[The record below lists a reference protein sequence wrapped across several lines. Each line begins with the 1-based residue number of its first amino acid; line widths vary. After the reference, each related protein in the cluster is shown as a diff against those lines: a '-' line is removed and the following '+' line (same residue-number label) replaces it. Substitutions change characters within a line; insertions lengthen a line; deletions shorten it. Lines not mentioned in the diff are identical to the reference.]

1 LFLDGGNR
9 AGHHQGQIHTF
20 QRTAADGW
28 SDAFEEKE
36 KEQRRE
42 KFSFQQVCRRERGS
56 CLNFP
61 TPALFITNRPITVPE
76 FEIPPFFQTDEF
88 EHSGPFVSDMNER
101 KRRSEGNFSL
111 FSLMVWR
118 NHFVVP
124 SWFCVVT
131 RWFESLVRSSER
143 ATTRTSMGG
152 GGSWSGVSLFLKKW
166 PRRDEGDRAY
176 NILQLE
182 RTSNLQHAHITPF
195 SFSSPPSVR
204 RGGAIFNFVSYHL
217 SRKGKEENKSF
228 TPAHLYVIS

>member
-1 LFLDGGNR
+1 
-9 AGHHQGQIHTF
+9 
-20 QRTAADGW
+20 
-28 SDAFEEKE
+28 
-36 KEQRRE
+36 
-42 KFSFQQVCRRERGS
+42 
-56 CLNFP
+56 
-61 TPALFITNRPITVPE
+61 
-76 FEIPPFFQTDEF
+76 
-88 EHSGPFVSDMNER
+88 
-101 KRRSEGNFSL
+101 
-111 FSLMVWR
+111 
-118 NHFVVP
+118 
-124 SWFCVVT
+124 
-131 RWFESLVRSSER
+131 
-143 ATTRTSMGG
+143 MGG